1 MAKPSEK
8 DKKKL
13 KTKKITKETVKGFLI
28 DYLFIV
34 IGCLLSSFSTVCIL
48 IPNGLAS
55 GGLTGFIRVLQ
66 NYIDV
71 DFSIMYY
78 IGSFAVLVLCAI
90 LLGFKEARKII
101 VLTIT
106 YPTILF
112 LMEHTSFAL
121 IEEPDMLLAAIYCG
135 VFTGAGVGLV
145 LSRGYSFGGTD
156 TIAKIIKKKML
167 PHVDVSKILLVID
180 AVIIII
186 AAIVYGRTIAL
197 YALITTMISS
207 KAVEMIIFGFRNKI
221 VKMEI
226 ISDEYKSIADYIMND
241 LDRGVTIDKSIGAYT
256 GAERVRLVVLC
267 SPRESMLVKKYIAAA
282 DTRALVTMI
291 RVDNIWGR
299 GEGFGSIDNE

>member
-1 MAKPSEK
+1 MAKPSKKEK
-8 DKKKL
+8 KEEKRV
-13 KTKKITKETVKGFLI
+13 KITKETVKGFLI

-34 IGCLLSSFSTVCIL
+34 IGCLLGSFSTVCIL

-66 NYIDV
+66 KYIDV

-90 LLGFKEARKII
+90 LLGFKEVRKII

-135 VFTGAGVGLV
+135 VFSGAGVGLV

-167 PHVDVSKILLVID
+167 PHIDVSKILLVID
-180 AVIIII
+180 GIIIII
-186 AAIVYGRTIAL
+186 AALVYGRTIAL

-267 SPRESMLVKKYIAAA
+267 SPRESMLVKKFIAST
-282 DTRALVTMI
+282 DKKALVTMI